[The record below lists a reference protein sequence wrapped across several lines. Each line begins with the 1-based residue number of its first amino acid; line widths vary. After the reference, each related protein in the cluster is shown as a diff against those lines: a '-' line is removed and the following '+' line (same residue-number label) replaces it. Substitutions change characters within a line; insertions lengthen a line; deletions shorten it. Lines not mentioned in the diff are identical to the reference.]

1 MLAPNWKDHDLG
13 TCPTINYFADINHTE
28 LVLKK
33 AEEKILKR
41 CFYCQECK
49 HCKTF
54 KEYLK
59 VFKQNGFWTFNKN
72 IKVWNVYDPQWCKKN
87 LHLKLEGV
95 K

>member
-33 AEEKILKR
+33 AEEKILKG
-41 CFYCQECK
+41 CFYCQEYK
-49 HCKTF
+49 NCKTF

-72 IKVWNVYDPQWCKKN
+72 IKVWNVYDPQWCKKY